1 MTQTTSLSWLE
12 NKSYCGMVFQI
23 LSSLAPILLLIVR
36 NIIYALLFWS
46 LITLTK
52 TTANRANVNL
62 HFTDTT
68 GKIES
73 EMKEMREK
81 LGFLTASVEKST
93 AEGQLLGTVIRKQMR
108 PEMALSYIVIRLI
121 MLSIRFEGGGY
132 LGKALAGG

>member
-1 MTQTTSLSWLE
+1 
-12 NKSYCGMVFQI
+12 MVFQI

-36 NIIYALLFWS
+36 NIVYALLFWS

>member
-1 MTQTTSLSWLE
+1 M
-12 NKSYCGMVFQI
+12 
-23 LSSLAPILLLIVR
+23 
-36 NIIYALLFWS
+36 
-46 LITLTK
+46 
-52 TTANRANVNL
+52 NL

-93 AEGQLLGTVIRKQMR
+93 AKGQLLGTVIRKQMR
-108 PEMALSYIVIRLI
+108 PEMVLSYIVIRLI

>member
-1 MTQTTSLSWLE
+1 
-12 NKSYCGMVFQI
+12 MVFQI
-23 LSSLAPILLLIVR
+23 LSSLALILLLIVR

-62 HFTDTT
+62 HFADTT

-73 EMKEMREK
+73 EIKEMREK
-81 LGFLTASVEKST
+81 FGFLTASVEKST